1 MLLSRHTRRREFMG
15 LAAVAA
21 WPRAVSA
28 QPAGKIYRIGV
39 LEAIPAASNMP
50 NLEGLRRGLRNRGYV
65 EGINLIVE
73 YRSAD
78 GNPERFADLAA
89 ELARLKVDIIVTR
102 GTPATVAAKH
112 ATEGAPGS
120 IVASFARPG

>member
-1 MLLSRHTRRREFMG
+1 MRRREFMG

-21 WPRAVSA
+21 WPLVVSA
-28 QPAGKIYRIGV
+28 HPAEKIYRIGV
-39 LEAIPAASNMP
+39 LEAIPAASNMA
-50 NLEGLRRGLRNRGYV
+50 NLEGLRRGLRDRGYV
-65 EGINLIVE
+65 EGTNLVIE

-89 ELARLKVDIIVTR
+89 ELARLKVDVIVRR

-112 ATEGAPGS
+112 ATETIPLVMATMGAPG
-120 IVASFARPG
+120 RGL